1 MLDRF
6 FKIKTYIPTIIVK
19 SIYDID
25 FVKLYASGKKYI
37 LFDLDNT
44 LIPYDKN
51 FADEK
56 LKDFFNNL
64 KHIGYKMMIVS
75 NNHNK
80 RVTDFC
86 SDVKISCINSAKK
99 PFKKGFKKALKVMNV
114 KNKEEV
120 ISIGDQ
126 LMTDI
131 LGSNRCQI
139 DSVLVRPIK
148 KSNERWYT
156 RNNRKMEK
164 NVLKRLKKYDEKTY
178 KLIEENHEY

>member
-6 FKIKTYIPTIIVK
+6 FKIKTFIPTIIVK

-51 FADEK
+51 FADDK
-56 LKDFFNNL
+56 LKIFLNGL
-64 KHIGYKMMIVS
+64 KNQGFKMMIVS

-86 SDVKISCINSAKK
+86 KDVDIPCINSARK
-99 PFKKGFKKALKVMNV
+99 PFKNGFKRALKAMNV
-114 KNKEEV
+114 NDKKEV

-131 LGSNRCQI
+131 LGSNRFHI
-139 DSVLVRPIK
+139 DSILVRPIK

-164 NVLKRLKKYDEKTY
+164 SVLKRLKKYDEQIY